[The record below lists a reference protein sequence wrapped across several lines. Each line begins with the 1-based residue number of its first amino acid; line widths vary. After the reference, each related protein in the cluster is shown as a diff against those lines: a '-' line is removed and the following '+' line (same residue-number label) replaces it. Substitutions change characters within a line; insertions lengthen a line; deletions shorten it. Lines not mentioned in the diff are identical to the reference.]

1 MHSEYELRKQK
12 GNDRMISDLRAAL
25 QGTLICGLLMMGCGL
40 VGDTTRPRDVERTS
54 EVVFQTVADGLAGY
68 VAIDSLEWVPFLPLP
83 LSLIHI

>member
-1 MHSEYELRKQK
+1 
-12 GNDRMISDLRAAL
+12 MISDLRAAL

-68 VAIDSLEWVPFLPLP
+68 VSIDSHRVGAFSAPTPIKWHF
-83 LSLIHI
+83 